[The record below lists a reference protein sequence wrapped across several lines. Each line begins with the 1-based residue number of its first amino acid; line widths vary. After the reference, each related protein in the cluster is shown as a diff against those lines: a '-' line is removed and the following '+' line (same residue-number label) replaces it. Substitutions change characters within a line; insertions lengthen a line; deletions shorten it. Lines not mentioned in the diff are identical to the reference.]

1 MSNEKHIFEFCQ
13 QFSVQ
18 VLVENVQ
25 NFRTRLKALT
35 EKPKSRLKFFSK
47 GVYIGLGR
55 LQNGMLQHLFGRRV
69 EGYKI
74 L

>member
-35 EKPKSRLKFFSK
+35 EKPKSRLKFLFQK
-47 GVYIGLGR
+47 GYTCNGR
-55 LQNGMLQHLFGRRV
+55 DVFLHERDH
-69 EGYKI
+69 
-74 L
+74 